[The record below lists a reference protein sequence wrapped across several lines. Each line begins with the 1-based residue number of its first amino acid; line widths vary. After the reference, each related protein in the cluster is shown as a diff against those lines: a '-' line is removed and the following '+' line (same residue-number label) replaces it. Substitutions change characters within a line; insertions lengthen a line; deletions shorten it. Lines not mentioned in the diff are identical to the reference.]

1 MKCYEQKSESKS
13 YKDNLNLL
21 GNKVECDLG
30 FRSFL
35 EQLSKS
41 GELTRISKEVSTEH
55 EMAGIIEALGEKP
68 VFFEKVKES
77 SIPVVAGLVSS
88 KDLISRALSIEKEQ
102 FLPKL
107 SSAIENPVPPDLI
120 EEGECQEIVEKSVD
134 LTKLPI
140 MRYTE
145 KDGGKY
151 IASAVSII
159 RDPEFGARNM
169 CFHRLMLLDRNHFV
183 ARIVENRGTD
193 TALKKAGGELDIAIC
208 IGNSTPVLLAAAT
221 SLPMGVDELGMAN
234 ALEKTQL
241 VKCKTIDVEV
251 PKDCEIVLEGRIT
264 TEKAPEGPF
273 LDLTGIV
280 DRVRQQ
286 PIIEVKCVTHREE
299 PIYQT
304 ILAGRNEHKFLMGMP
319 KEPTIFNEVNK
330 VCECKDVYITPGGCS
345 WLHAVVQIKKRNPD
359 DGKKAIAAAS
369 KGHKSLKHCVIVDD
383 DINIYDP
390 NDVEWAIAT
399 RFQADKD
406 AVISP
411 NQPGSS
417 LDPSGDLTEGR
428 KATTCKMGLD
438 ATIPLTTTGKGFKKE
453 GYKKVDLNKFL

>member
-1 MKCYEQKSESKS
+1 
-13 YKDNLNLL
+13 
-21 GNKVECDLG
+21 LG

-35 EQLSKS
+35 DQLDKNR
-41 GELTRISKEVSTEH
+41 ELIRIKKEVSTEY
-55 EMAGIIEALGEKP
+55 EMAGIIDALGEKP

-77 SIPVVAGLVSS
+77 SIPVVGGLVSS
-88 KDLISRALSIEKEQ
+88 KELIARALNVKREQ
-102 FLPKL
+102 LLPKL
-107 SSAIENPVPPDLI
+107 SNAIENPVRPDVV
-120 EEGECQEIVEKSVD
+120 ERGECQEIVEKNVD

-151 IASAVSII
+151 IASAICVVK
-159 RDPEFGARNM
+159 DPELGRNT
-169 CFHRLMLLDRNHFV
+169 CFHRLMLLDKKRFV
-183 ARIVENRGTD
+183 ARIVEERGTD
-193 TALKKAGGELDIAIC
+193 TALKKSGGELDIAIC
-208 IGNSTPVLLAAAT
+208 IGNSTAVLLAAST
-221 SLPMGVDELGMAN
+221 SLPKGVDEMGMAN
-234 ALEKTQL
+234 ALEKTEL
-241 VKCKTIDVEV
+241 VRCKTIDVEV

-264 TEKAPEGPF
+264 KERTSEGPF

-286 PIIEVKCVTHREE
+286 PVIEIKCITHREN

-319 KEPTIFNEVNK
+319 KAPTIFNEVNK
-330 VCECKDVYITPGGCS
+330 VCECKDVYVTPGGCS

-359 DGKKAIAAAS
+359 DGEKAIEAAF
-369 KGHKSLKHCVIVDD
+369 KGHKSLKHCIVVDD

-406 AVISP
+406 AVILP
-411 NQPGSS
+411 KQRGSS
-417 LDPSGDLTEGR
+417 LDPSGDLTEGK

-438 ATIPLTTTGKGFKKE
+438 ATIPFKKTDKGFKKE
-453 GYKKVDLNKFL
+453 EYRRVDLKKFL

>member
-1 MKCYEQKSESKS
+1 
-13 YKDNLNLL
+13 
-21 GNKVECDLG
+21 LG

-35 EQLSKS
+35 KQLDKN
-41 GELTRISKEVSTEH
+41 GELIKIKKEVSTEY
-55 EMAGIIEALGEKP
+55 EMAGIIDALGEKP

-77 SIPVVAGLVSS
+77 SIPVVGGLVSS
-88 KDLISRALSIEKEQ
+88 KELIARALDIEKEQ
-102 FLPKL
+102 LLPKL
-107 SSAIENPVPPDLI
+107 SNAIENPVRPNVA
-120 EEGECQEIVEKSVD
+120 ESGECQEIVEKDID

-140 MRYTE
+140 MKYTE

-151 IASAVSII
+151 IASAICVIK
-159 RDPEFGARNM
+159 DPELGRNT
-169 CFHRLMLLDRNHFV
+169 CFHRLMLLDKNRFV
-183 ARIVENRGTD
+183 ARIVEERGTD
-193 TALKKAGGELDIAIC
+193 TALNKSGGELDIAVC
-208 IGNSTPVLLAAAT
+208 IGNSTAVLLAAST
-221 SLPMGVDELGMAN
+221 SLPKGVDEMGMAN
-234 ALEKTQL
+234 ALEKTEL
-241 VKCKTIDVEV
+241 VRCKTIDVEV

-264 TEKAPEGPF
+264 KERASEGPF
-273 LDLTGIV
+273 LDLTGIM

-286 PIIEVKCVTHREE
+286 PVIEIKCITHREN

-319 KEPTIFNEVNK
+319 KAPTIFNEVNK

-359 DGKKAIAAAS
+359 DGKKAIEAAF
-369 KGHKSLKHCVIVDD
+369 KGHRSLKHCVVVDD

-406 AVISP
+406 AVIFP
-411 NQPGSS
+411 KQRGSS
-417 LDPSGDLTEGR
+417 LDPSGDLTEGK

-438 ATIPLTTTGKGFKKE
+438 ATIPFKKTGKGFKKE
-453 GYKKVDLNKFL
+453 EYRRVDLKKFL

>member
-1 MKCYEQKSESKS
+1 ME
-13 YKDNLNLL
+13 
-21 GNKVECDLG
+21 GRRLG

-35 EQLSKS
+35 EQLDKS
-41 GELTRISKEVSTEH
+41 RELIKIKKEVSTEY
-55 EMAGIIEALGEKP
+55 EMAGIIDALGEKP
-68 VFFEKVKES
+68 VFFEKVKGS
-77 SIPVVAGLVSS
+77 SIPVVGGLVSS
-88 KDLISRALSIEKEQ
+88 KELIARALNIEKEQ
-102 FLPKL
+102 LLPKL
-107 SSAIENPVPPDLI
+107 SNAIENPVRPNVV
-120 EEGECQEIVEKSVD
+120 EKGECQEIVEKDVD

-151 IASAVSII
+151 IVSAICVIT
-159 RDPEFGARNM
+159 DPELGRNT
-169 CFHRLMLLDRNHFV
+169 CFHRLMLLDKNRFV
-183 ARIVENRGTD
+183 ARIVEERGTD
-193 TALKKAGGELDIAIC
+193 TALKKSGGELGIAIC
-208 IGNSTPVLLAAAT
+208 IGNSTAVLLAAST
-221 SLPMGVDELGMAN
+221 SLPKGVDEMGMAN
-234 ALEKTQL
+234 ALEKTEL

-251 PKDCEIVLEGRIT
+251 PKSCEIVLEGRIT
-264 TEKAPEGPF
+264 KERTSEGPF

-286 PIIEVKCVTHREE
+286 PVIEIKCITHREN

-345 WLHAVVQIKKRNPD
+345 WLHAVVQIKKQNPD
-359 DGKKAIAAAS
+359 DGKKAIEAAF
-369 KGHKSLKHCVIVDD
+369 KGHRSLKHCVVVDD

-406 AVISP
+406 AVILP
-411 NQPGSS
+411 KQRGSS
-417 LDPSGDLTEGR
+417 LDPSGDLTEGK

-438 ATIPLTTTGKGFKKE
+438 ATIPFKKTDKGFKKDE
-453 GYKKVDLNKFL
+453 YRRVDLKKFL

>member
-1 MKCYEQKSESKS
+1 ME
-13 YKDNLNLL
+13 
-21 GNKVECDLG
+21 GRRLG

-35 EQLSKS
+35 EQLDKN
-41 GELTRISKEVSTEH
+41 GELTRIKKEVSTEY
-55 EMAGIIEALGEKP
+55 EMAGIIDALGEKP

-77 SIPVVAGLVSS
+77 NIPVVGGLVSS
-88 KDLISRALSIEKEQ
+88 KELIARALNIEKEQ
-102 FLPKL
+102 LLPKL
-107 SSAIENPVPPDLI
+107 SNAIENPVPPDVVKR
-120 EEGECQEIVEKSVD
+120 GECQQIVEKDVD

-151 IASAVSII
+151 VASAICVVK
-159 RDPEFGARNM
+159 DPELGRNT
-169 CFHRLMLLDRNHFV
+169 CFHRLMLLNKNRFV
-183 ARIVENRGTD
+183 ARIVEERGTD
-193 TALKKAGGELDIAIC
+193 TALKKSGGELDIAIC
-208 IGNSTPVLLAAAT
+208 IGNSTAVLLAAST
-221 SLPMGVDELGMAN
+221 SLPKGVDEMGMAN
-234 ALEKTQL
+234 ALEKTEL

-264 TEKAPEGPF
+264 KERTSEGPF

-286 PIIEVKCVTHREE
+286 PVIEIKCITHREN

-319 KEPTIFNEVNK
+319 KAPTIFNEVNK

-359 DGKKAIAAAS
+359 DGKKAIEAAF
-369 KGHKSLKHCVIVDD
+369 KGHRSLKHCVVVDG

-406 AVISP
+406 AVILP
-411 NQPGSS
+411 KQRGSS
-417 LDPSGDLTEGR
+417 LDPSGDLTEGK
-428 KATTCKMGLD
+428 KATACKMGLD
-438 ATIPLTTTGKGFKKE
+438 ATIPFKKTDKGFKKE
-453 GYKKVDLNKFL
+453 EYRRVDLKKFL